1 MGKNKETEGIR
12 ILIADDEVEFASTL
26 VARLEL
32 RKFQVRMVNSGG
44 EALAEIE
51 KDTPDVLL
59 LDLKM
64 PDLDGLEVLAKLREN
79 YPHLKVII
87 LTGHG
92 SFEAGREGMELGA
105 FDYIMKPV
113 DLNRL
118 IEIVKT
124 AYAGS

>member
-1 MGKNKETEGIR
+1 MSQENNSTSR

-26 VARLEL
+26 ATRLEL
-32 RKFQVRMVNSGG
+32 RGYDTDIASSGEQTLEAISRQV
-44 EALAEIE
+44 
-51 KDTPDVLL
+51 PDLLL

-79 YPHLKVII
+79 NEDLKVII

-92 SFEAGREGMELGA
+92 SFSAGNQGMALGA

-113 DLNRL
+113 ELSL
-118 IEIVKT
+118 LLEKIAEAT
-124 AYAGS
+124 A

>member
-1 MGKNKETEGIR
+1 MRKDNNSTIR

-26 VARLEL
+26 ATRLEL
-32 RKFQVRMVNSGG
+32 RGYVTEIVNSG
-44 EALAEIE
+44 EATLEAISNQV
-51 KDTPDVLL
+51 PDLLL

-79 YPHLKVII
+79 NKELKVII

-92 SFEAGREGMELGA
+92 SFSSGNQGMVLGA

-113 DLNRL
+113 
-118 IEIVKT
+118 EITLLLEKIADAT
-124 AYAGS
+124 ATK